1 MQTQETS
8 VDQPH
13 QASVVAAPVGARWAS
28 TAEAAEYSGFSS
40 GTLCNMRTAGD
51 SPPYVKVGRKV
62 MYDLNR
68 LDEWLAARSRTSTS
82 EVEAA

>member
-1 MQTQETS
+1 MQNQETS

-28 TAEAAEYSGFSS
+28 TAEAAEYSGFSA

-51 SPPYVKVGRKV
+51 TPPYVKVGRKV
-62 MYDLNR
+62 MYDLN
-68 LDEWLAARSRTSTS
+68 LFDDWLAVRSRTSTS
-82 EVEAA
+82 EEAA